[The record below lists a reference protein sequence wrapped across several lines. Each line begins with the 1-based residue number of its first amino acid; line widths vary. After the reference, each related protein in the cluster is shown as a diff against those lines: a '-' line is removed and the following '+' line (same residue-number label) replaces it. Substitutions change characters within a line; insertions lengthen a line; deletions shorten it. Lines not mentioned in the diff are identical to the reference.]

1 MQTKHLP
8 IRQCI
13 YHGPFWAL
21 MKSDIGQQMH
31 SIFGLVGGKRP
42 GLLFCV
48 CHLQMSSSWEL
59 GPLR

>member
-31 SIFGLVGGKRP
+31 SIFGLVGGKETRASF
-42 GLLFCV
+42 LCV
-48 CHLQMSSSWEL
+48 SPANELKL